1 MQKAV
6 RITCLSQRRAAR
18 RREKRLDAHR
28 RHRQLQGPFAL
39 HALLSIGTADA
50 WLKVQ
55 RCGFLHNHDSSTAP
69 VFFAF
74 TPHFVNSD
82 RRWTLFTSAFHLLSS
97 SSQALTSRCC
107 FAMQHTLLV
116 VGGAGFLGSA
126 ISKAALAKGWRVLSI
141 SPSGTPYHTPAGH
154 RPAWSSSPNIE
165 WHAADALD
173 PSSYAHLAD
182 RATAAVHTVGIL
194 LESDYKSKAS
204 SASPVRNAIAG
215 VVKGWGIRLP
225 NLGPDSNPL
234 DESGTRAGPSARQG
248 RFSYEHMNRDS
259 AIAVAHTFLSSLRS
273 RAIAHKQVDAPST
286 PAPFVYISAEDLFR
300 PVVDAR
306 YIRTK
311 RQAEAAIARLASHL
325 QAPQREHTRDQS
337 EAILDADGA
346 GLEQELRDD
355 PVNDSASPSDG
366 QARSDAGHGLVRP
379 VFLRPGLLYHPHTR
393 PGSTLPAAIL
403 EASAALHRKPPLPLP
418 LPTPAQLL
426 ARLGGGGGA
435 SESVARL
442 LTTPPLHIDTVA
454 KAVCAAIEDPE
465 AFGVVDVYGIRKLAG
480 WRDEASLNASVYA
493 QTVAG
498 GSAQVP
504 GAGMSRPWPSAG
516 QHAPLQPA
524 SRPASPHTH
533 HTPAV
538 SSSGQQRSLW
548 VPSRASTPRSL
559 SSGAIRQRRTFFGL
573 PDLGKLASSAIS
585 SATGSSDGESRSY
598 RDAHGRTVYET
609 SKVLSHPADTLFS
622 VVADVDAYK
631 QFVPYCQDSRVL
643 GPADPQHPAAP
654 AVLADLTVGFG
665 RFSETYTSKVTMTSG
680 AKDKRSVV
688 AEAVQPNPVFSFL
701 ETRWTFHPLPS
712 AEGRAQTMVEFSL
725 VYAFRNPVYGAV
737 AGNVFEQMSAQ
748 MIDAF
753 ERRAD
758 QLHPQH

>member
-1 MQKAV
+1 
-6 RITCLSQRRAAR
+6 
-18 RREKRLDAHR
+18 
-28 RHRQLQGPFAL
+28 
-39 HALLSIGTADA
+39 
-50 WLKVQ
+50 
-55 RCGFLHNHDSSTAP
+55 
-69 VFFAF
+69 
-74 TPHFVNSD
+74 
-82 RRWTLFTSAFHLLSS
+82 
-97 SSQALTSRCC
+97 
-107 FAMQHTLLV
+107 MQHTLLV

-225 NLGPDSNPL
+225 NLGADSNPL
-234 DESGTRAGPSARQG
+234 DDSRTRAGPSARQG

-273 RAIAHKQVDAPST
+273 RALAPRQAEGAST

-355 PVNDSASPSDG
+355 PVNDSASPSHG
-366 QARSDAGHGLVRP
+366 QARSDAAQGLVRP

-418 LPTPAQLL
+418 LPTPAQLI
-426 ARLGGGGGA
+426 ARLGGGGGGGGA

-498 GSAQVP
+498 GSAQAP

-548 VPSRASTPRSL
+548 TPSRAPTPRSL
-559 SSGAIRQRRTFFGL
+559 SGGAIQRRTFFGL

-643 GPADPQHPAAP
+643 GPADPQQPTAP

-680 AKDKRSVV
+680 VNDKRSVV

-701 ETRWTFHPLPS
+701 ETRWTFHSLPS

-758 QLHPQH
+758 QLHPQHRR